1 MNRQRLLAFGC
12 WLLALCL
19 TLSINSCSTTK
30 DTSTL
35 RYLSANHITREIE
48 DNSFEY
54 DNLSTRFDV
63 RFDDDNNS
71 IGLKGQLRMQRDSV
85 IWVSLSMKI
94 GIEIARLMITPDSV
108 KFLNRSNKTYMAENL
123 SVLDGK
129 LPMEVS
135 MDFIQNLLVGNYAG
149 TQRGDNSKVS
159 IVDDIYY
166 KLETISRDIVKDV
179 CVMPK
184 TFKISKYK
192 IKELGRDERNIQV
205 EYDDF
210 IEFNGKLMPSS
221 ITFRLSSGYDISV
234 EISYSNVTVN
244 GKVEFPFNITNKFDR
259 INIW

>member
-1 MNRQRLLAFGC
+1 
-12 WLLALCL
+12 
-19 TLSINSCSTTK
+19 
-30 DTSTL
+30 
-35 RYLSANHITREIE
+35 
-48 DNSFEY
+48 
-54 DNLSTRFDV
+54 
-63 RFDDDNNS
+63 
-71 IGLKGQLRMQRDSV
+71 
-85 IWVSLSMKI
+85 
-94 GIEIARLMITPDSV
+94 
-108 KFLNRSNKTYMAENL
+108 MAENL

-135 MDFIQNLLVGNYAG
+135 MDFIQNLLVGNYAE
-149 TQRGDNSKVS
+149 TQRGDKSKVS
-159 IVDDIYY
+159 IVDDSYY
-166 KLETISRDIVKDV
+166 KLETISGDIVKDV